1 MRGTARE
8 RSPGVWQLR
17 IYVGNDPAT
26 GNPKQLSRTVHTK
39 NRGGKGEAL
48 AALADFYAE
57 VEGRGLRRGSEHTV
71 GSLMAA
77 YIARCEALGRKR
89 STIESYEMAEKR
101 LTPELRA
108 TRLRD
113 LSVEQLDRFYWGL
126 EMAQATVKQQHGVM
140 RAALGQALAWDW
152 ISINVAER
160 ATPTGK
166 VDKVERKPLALAD
179 IATMAKKADTD
190 GDLVLAAAV
199 VVAAL
204 TGARRGELAA
214 LRWDDIDPVA
224 GTLTIERQ
232 LVPGKG
238 GDYLTSPKSSIGTR
252 SVYLGHDGLAFID
265 RYRYRLRVLMHVEPW
280 GYLLTY
286 DGDTPVAPK
295 TLAAQLS
302 SLGKKCGLVVTTHS
316 FRRAAATQLVAAG
329 VDVDSAARRMG
340 HTKEVMLGSYVLGA
354 EDRQQAAADTVED
367 RYTEMGLPL
376 GELMAP

>member
-1 MRGTARE
+1 MRGTLRE

-17 IYVGNDPAT
+17 VYVGRDPVT
-26 GNPKQLSRTVHTK
+26 GRPRQIARTVHTK

-57 VEGRGLRRGSEHTV
+57 VEAQGLRMGSEHTM
-71 GSLMAA
+71 GSLMTA
-77 YIARCEALGRKR
+77 YIARCESLGRKQ

-113 LSVEQLDRFYWGL
+113 LSVEQLDHFYWAL
-126 EMAQATVKQQHGVM
+126 ELGQATVKQQHGVM
-140 RAALGQALAWDW
+140 RAALGQAVAWEW
-152 ISINVAER
+152 IATNVADR
-160 ATPTGK
+160 ATPVGK
-166 VDKVERKPLALAD
+166 VAKVERKPLALAD
-179 IATMAKKADTD
+179 IATMAKRADED
-190 GDLVLAAAV
+190 GDLVLAATV
-199 VVAAL
+199 TVAAL

-224 GTLTIERQ
+224 GTITIDRQ

-238 GDYLTSPKSSIGTR
+238 GAYLTTPKSSTGAR
-252 SVYLGHDGLAFID
+252 AVHLGVDGLAFLE
-265 RYRYRLRVLMHVEPW
+265 RYRDRLRALMDKEPG

-286 DGDTPVAPK
+286 EGDEPVRPQTMAS
-295 TLAAQLS
+295 QLQT
-302 SLGKKCGLVVTTHS
+302 LGKRCGLVVTTHS

-329 VDVDSAARRMG
+329 VDVDSAARRLG